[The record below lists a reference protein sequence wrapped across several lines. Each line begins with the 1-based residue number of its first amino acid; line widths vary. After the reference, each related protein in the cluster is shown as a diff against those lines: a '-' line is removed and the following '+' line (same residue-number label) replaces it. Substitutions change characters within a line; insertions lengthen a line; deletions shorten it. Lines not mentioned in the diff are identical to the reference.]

1 MRGTWEES
9 RKGLW
14 EDASTSSQHS
24 LGEAGRELQ
33 RLLGGCFHFFPA
45 SPGMASAPS
54 IKAGEP
60 TEFTENPELWHLQ
73 DLKKDPSGHLSQP
86 VNLHVVEPPQLTQQ
100 FAREG
105 PCVVL

>member
-1 MRGTWEES
+1 
-9 RKGLW
+9 
-14 EDASTSSQHS
+14 
-24 LGEAGRELQ
+24 
-33 RLLGGCFHFFPA
+33 
-45 SPGMASAPS
+45 MASAPS

-100 FAREG
+100 FAKEKG
-105 PCVVL
+105 PVWFFDADLPAVVSSVSSAWKQPFVGEESAY